1 MFIKSAFEIRFEL
14 ACPTPMIAM
23 LHLHPSLAAKLR
35 AGDELLIEHE
45 AAAGVAGFPRRVQ
58 ASEYSDSFGNRCS
71 RFVAPAGLVRLSGMS
86 VVEMEEAADPAP
98 TNAEQHPVQELPHE
112 VLQFLLSSRYC
123 EVDRFV
129 AVANDLFSGFPA
141 GGARALAIRDWV
153 HQKVN
158 FNYMAARSTKTA
170 MDVFTERMGV
180 CRDFQHLAITLS
192 RCMNIPA
199 RYVTGYLGD
208 IRHPYSGP
216 GDFSAWWSELQAIM
230 APWSSSNHRPHCGS
244 GCSRGRGRFRTAWR
258 LIQRLFIG
266 ITSRP
271 DRRRLAV
278 ACQWDQRLPSP
289 RGVGPEQIR
298 RDAFSIFVEHQE
310 GAMIWIKP
318 EVALRTLW

>member
-98 TNAEQHPVQELPHE
+98 TDAEQHPVQELPHD

-216 GDFSAWWSELQAIM
+216 GDFSAWYQVWLAGRWWTMDARHNEPRYGRVLM
-230 APWSSSNHRPHCGS
+230 ATG
-244 GCSRGRGRFRTAWR
+244 
-258 LIQRLFIG
+258 
-266 ITSRP
+266 
-271 DRRRLAV
+271 
-278 ACQWDQRLPSP
+278 
-289 RGVGPEQIR
+289 
-298 RDAFSIFVEHQE
+298 RDAADVAITTSFGNADLKHFWVESD
-310 GAMIWIKP
+310 
-318 EVALRTLW
+318 EVAAVESTAAVCIAQAAS

>member
-35 AGDELLIEHE
+35 TGDELLIEHE

-98 TNAEQHPVQELPHE
+98 TDAEQHPVQELPHE

-216 GDFSAWWSELQAIM
+216 GDFSAWYQVWLGGRWWTMDARHNEPRYGRVLM
-230 APWSSSNHRPHCGS
+230 ATG
-244 GCSRGRGRFRTAWR
+244 
-258 LIQRLFIG
+258 
-266 ITSRP
+266 
-271 DRRRLAV
+271 
-278 ACQWDQRLPSP
+278 
-289 RGVGPEQIR
+289 
-298 RDAFSIFVEHQE
+298 RDAADVAITTSFGNADLKHFWVESD
-310 GAMIWIKP
+310 
-318 EVALRTLW
+318 EVAAVESTAAVCIAQAAS